1 MKKTADLYV
10 RVSTDEQADRG
21 YSQRNQE
28 EVLRKYC
35 QINDIA
41 IRDVIYEDHSAK
53 TFVRPKWN
61 MLLAKLRKHK
71 NKTDLVLFTKWD
83 RFSRNAGDAYQMINM
98 LRKLG
103 VEPQGIEQPLDLSI
117 PENKMM
123 LAFYLA
129 APEVEN
135 DRRALNTF
143 HGMRRARKEGRYMG
157 LAPAGY
163 INRINEAGVK
173 YIAFDE
179 PEASIIKWAFTEIAK
194 GIFNT
199 EQIFHKAKQK
209 GLKCS
214 RNNFWRVI
222 KNPVYCGKIAVPKY
236 KDEEAKYV
244 MGQHK
249 ALISEALFNE
259 VQDVLNGRGRNFR
272 PKIVTK
278 EPFPLRGFFSCPD
291 CDKMLT
297 GSISKG
303 RNNYYAYYHCSA
315 GCKFRI
321 NADKANTVFRDNLKM
336 YIPIA
341 EIANIYKKIIIEAYN
356 ESDNLNINYKT
367 KLVEQ
372 INDYK
377 KRIDYIRDLLSKQQI
392 DVSDYSEMNTNYKNE
407 TIKLEQKLS
416 NLNETGLDVKNLLS
430 RGVLN
435 LLELNQCYND
445 GGWAGFRELIG
456 SIFPENFTIVKNKFR
471 TARVN
476 EVLEL
481 IYSINKA
488 LLENKNGIKNDLPS
502 LSRQVARTGVEPVTS
517 GL

>member
-1 MKKTADLYV
+1 MKKIADLYV

-35 QINDIA
+35 QINDIT

-53 TFVRPKWN
+53 TFIRPQWN
-61 MLLAKLRKHK
+61 KLLEKLRKNK

-83 RFSRNAGDAYQMINM
+83 RFSRNAGDAYQMINI

-163 INRINEAGVK
+163 INRIREDGAK

-179 PEASIIKWAFTEIAK
+179 PEASIIKWAFVELAK
-194 GIFNT
+194 GVFNT
-199 EQIFHKAKQK
+199 EQIFFKAKKK

-214 RNNFWRVI
+214 RNNFWRLI
-222 KNPVYCGKIAVPKY
+222 RNPVYCGKITVPKY

-244 MGQHK
+244 TGQHK
-249 ALISEALFNE
+249 ALITETLFNE
-259 VQDVLNGRGRNFR
+259 VQEVLDGRGRNFR

-278 EPFPLRGFFSCPD
+278 EPFPLRGFFMCPE
-291 CDKMLT
+291 CNKILT

-315 GCKFRI
+315 GCRFRI
-321 NADKANTVFRDNLKM
+321 NADSANTVFMDNLKM

-341 EIANIYKKIIIEAYN
+341 EIGNVYKNLIIEAYK
-356 ESDNLNINYKT
+356 ESDKVNIDYKI
-367 KLVEQ
+367 KLVEE

-377 KRIDYIRDLLSKQQI
+377 KRIAYIRDLLSKQQI
-392 DVSDYSEMNTNYKNE
+392 DVLDYSEMNSNYKNE
-407 TIKLEQKLS
+407 TLKLEQKLS
-416 NLNETGLDVKNLLS
+416 NISESSQDVKDLLS
-430 RGVLN
+430 KGVLR
-435 LLELNQCYND
+435 LLELNQCYKD
-445 GGWAGFRELIG
+445 GGWIGCRELIG
-456 SIFPENFTIVKNKFR
+456 SIFPENFTIVKNTFR

-481 IYSINKA
+481 IYMINRA
-488 LLENKNGIKNDLPS
+488 LFENKNGIKKDLSS
-502 LSRQVARTGVEPVTS
+502 LSRQVAGTGLEPVTF

>member
-1 MKKTADLYV
+1 MKRIADLYV

-35 QINDIA
+35 QINNIS

-53 TFVRPKWN
+53 TFVRPQWN
-61 MLLAKLRKHK
+61 KLLEKLRKNK
-71 NKTDLVLFTKWD
+71 NKTDLILFTKWD
-83 RFSRNAGDAYQMINM
+83 RFSRNAGDAYQMINI

-143 HGMRRARKEGRYMG
+143 YGMRRARKEGRYMG

-163 INRINEAGVK
+163 INRVSEAGMK

-179 PEASIIKWAFTEIAK
+179 PEASIIKWAFIEIAK

-199 EQIFHKAKQK
+199 DQIFFKAKEK
-209 GLKCS
+209 GLRCS
-214 RNNFWRVI
+214 RSNFWRLI
-222 KNPVYCGKIAVPKY
+222 RNPVYCGKIVVPRY
-236 KDEEAKYV
+236 KDEETKYV
-244 MGQHK
+244 IGQHK
-249 ALISEALFNE
+249 ALITEVLFNE
-259 VQDVLNGRGRNFR
+259 VQGVLDGKGRNFR

-278 EPFPLRGFFSCPD
+278 EPFPLRGFFACPD
-291 CDKMLT
+291 CNKILT

-303 RNNYYAYYHCSA
+303 RNSYYAYYHCSA
-315 GCKFRI
+315 KCKFRI
-321 NADKANTVFRDNLKM
+321 NADKANTVFMENLKM
-336 YIPIA
+336 YVPIA
-341 EIANIYKKIIIEAYN
+341 KIGNVYKKLIIEAYQ
-356 ESDNLNINYKT
+356 ESDKMNIDYKK

-372 INDYK
+372 IDDYQ
-377 KRIDYIRDLLSKQQI
+377 KRIAYIRELLSKQKI
-392 DVSDYSEMNTNYKNE
+392 EVSDYSEMNTNYKNE
-407 TIKLEQKLS
+407 SIKLQEKLS
-416 NLNETGLDVKNLLS
+416 NLNETGQDEKDLLN

-435 LLELNQCYND
+435 LLELNQCFKD
-445 GGWAGFRELIG
+445 GGWIGCRELIG
-456 SIFPENFTIVKNKFR
+456 SIFPENFTIEKNMFR
-471 TARVN
+471 TTRVN
-476 EVLEL
+476 EVMEL
-481 IYSINKA
+481 IYLNKQYF
-488 LLENKNGIKNDLPS
+488 IKKKKK
-502 LSRQVARTGVEPVTS
+502 G
-517 GL
+517 

>member
-1 MKKTADLYV
+1 MKRIADLYV

-35 QINDIA
+35 QINNIA

-53 TFVRPKWN
+53 TFVRPQWN
-61 MLLAKLRKHK
+61 KLLEKLRKNK
-71 NKTDLVLFTKWD
+71 NKTDLILFTKWD
-83 RFSRNAGDAYQMINM
+83 RFSRNAGDAYQMINI

-143 HGMRRARKEGRYMG
+143 YGMRRARKEGRYMG

-163 INRINEAGVK
+163 INRISEAGMK

-179 PEASIIKWAFTEIAK
+179 PEASIIKWAFIEIAK

-199 EQIFHKAKQK
+199 DQIFFKAKEK
-209 GLKCS
+209 GLRCS
-214 RNNFWRVI
+214 RSNFWRLI
-222 KNPVYCGKIAVPKY
+222 RNPVYCGKIVVPRY
-236 KDEEAKYV
+236 KDEETKYV
-244 MGQHK
+244 IGQHK
-249 ALISEALFNE
+249 ALITEVLFNE
-259 VQDVLNGRGRNFR
+259 VQGVLDGKGRNFR

-278 EPFPLRGFFSCPD
+278 EPFPLRGFFACPD
-291 CDKMLT
+291 CNKILT

-303 RNNYYAYYHCSA
+303 RNSYYAYYHCSA
-315 GCKFRI
+315 KCKFRI
-321 NADKANTVFRDNLKM
+321 NADKANTVFMENLKM
-336 YIPIA
+336 YVPIA
-341 EIANIYKKIIIEAYN
+341 KIGNVYKKLIIEAYQ
-356 ESDNLNINYKT
+356 ESDKMNIDYKK

-372 INDYK
+372 IDDYQ
-377 KRIDYIRDLLSKQQI
+377 KRIAYIRELLSKQKI
-392 DVSDYSEMNTNYKNE
+392 EVSDYSEMNTNYKNE
-407 TIKLEQKLS
+407 SIKLQEKLS
-416 NLNETGLDVKNLLS
+416 NLNETGQDVKDLFN

-435 LLELNQCYND
+435 LLELNQCYKD
-445 GGWAGFRELIG
+445 GGWIAYRELIG
-456 SIFPENFTIVKNKFR
+456 SIFPENFTIEKNMFR
-471 TARVN
+471 TTRVN
-476 EVLEL
+476 EVMEL
-481 IYSINKA
+481 IYLNKQYF
-488 LLENKNGIKNDLPS
+488 I
-502 LSRQVARTGVEPVTS
+502 
-517 GL
+517 